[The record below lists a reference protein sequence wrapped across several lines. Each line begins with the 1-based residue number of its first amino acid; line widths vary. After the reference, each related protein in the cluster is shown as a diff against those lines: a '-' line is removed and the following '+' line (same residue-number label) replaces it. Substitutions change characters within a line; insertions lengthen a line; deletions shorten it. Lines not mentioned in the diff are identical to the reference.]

1 MKVSAALLLCLSCL
15 PGIGNAG
22 VFNLATFTCDSYENQ
37 ILNHPPVEKSE
48 DAVGFAMWLFGYAVG
63 RKGDHS
69 IYSNGLQNFG
79 TALDEECKRRPAASV
94 LDALGSVNPAT
105 ADPMDLKELD
115 CATFEGRNAD
125 MAKSDK
131 ASARTIM
138 MWLFGFST
146 ARAGGRVLDT
156 DAVDDFDQA
165 LAKQCSKHAQGTLYD
180 ALTAVR
186 MPKQPR

>member
-1 MKVSAALLLCLSCL
+1 MKIPTALLLCLFFL
-15 PGIGNAG
+15 PGVGNAG

-48 DAVGFAMWLFGYAVG
+48 DAVNYAMWLFGYAVG

-69 IYSNGLQNFG
+69 IYSNGLQTFG

-94 LDALGSVNPAT
+94 LDALGSINPANEN
-105 ADPMDLKELD
+105 PMDLKELD
-115 CATFEGRNAD
+115 CATFETRHAD
-125 MAKSDK
+125 MAKSDV

-146 ARAGGRVLDT
+146 ARAGGHVLDT
-156 DAVDDFDQA
+156 DAVDDFDKA
-165 LAKQCSKHAQGTLYD
+165 LAKQCSLHAQGMLYD
-180 ALTAVR
+180 ALIAVR
-186 MPKQPR
+186 MPKKPQ